1 MVKLSY
7 IPLSLVKKLKG
18 STIGVRFYKGLKELF
33 TVHNPFLVDKV

>member
-18 STIGVRFYKGLKELF
+18 STIGIRFYKGLKDF
-33 TVHNPFLVDKV
+33 ITVHNPFINK